1 MIPSAYIQAWS
12 AKAPWPDARQIEQ
25 DLIISRAL
33 CDLFSAPALK
43 RSLFAVVR
51 QSTSCCSSNHY
62 AIKHGV
68 SLALA
73 SELEWDGLM
82 AQPDTRHDYS
92 ELRMIGYAPIG
103 TRVFCVV
110 FTDRDDKRRIVGLRK
125 ANAREVRRY
134 VSQI

>member
-1 MIPSAYIQAWS
+1 MPF
-12 AKAPWPDARQIEQ
+12 
-25 DLIISRAL
+25 LIIVHTI
-33 CDLFSAPALK
+33 SAVEIAFDPAK
-43 RSLFAVVR
+43 D
-51 QSTSCCSSNHY
+51 
-62 AIKHGV
+62 AINTAKHGV

-110 FTDRDDKRRIVGLRK
+110 FTDRGDKRRIVSLRK